1 MTSSSYMSGRKKYS
15 RPQAMLWS
23 ENSGTLSGGMYVPTG
38 YEINSDKTGITSTDD
53 FLILSDHNR
62 GEIAVNTER
71 IEQRKRMANGTMRSY
86 HIADKLQISTSWQML
101 PSRSHSAYPGF
112 NQTTGLSPYDK
123 VYTYNDP
130 ITDETIN
137 ATEYTSDGGAGGV
150 EMLDWYENHKGP
162 FWVFL
167 AYDKYNNFGN
177 DNGARSHLAE
187 YNQVMQMYI
196 TNFTYSVIKRGQPFV
211 TGYDVNGKPIRSGG
225 HDMWNVSVSLEEV

>member
-1 MTSSSYMSGRKKYS
+1 MTSASYISGRKKYA

-23 ENSGTLSGGMYVPTG
+23 ESSGILSGGLYIPTG

-62 GEIAVNTER
+62 AEISVNTER

-86 HIADKLQISTSWQML
+86 HIADKLQISTSWNML
-101 PSRSHSAYPGF
+101 PSRSHSVYPSF
-112 NQTTGLSPYDK
+112 NQSTGISPYD
-123 VYTYNDP
+123 DGSSGEA
-130 ITDETIN
+130 IE

-150 EMLDWYENHKGP
+150 EMLDWYEDHKGP

-167 AYDKYNNFGN
+167 AYDKYTNFGN
-177 DNGARSHLAE
+177 DNPARSHLAE
-187 YNQVMQMYI
+187 YNQIVQMYI
-196 TNFTYSVIKRGQPFV
+196 SNFNYSIVKRGQPFV
-211 TGYDVNGKPIRSGG
+211 TGYDANGLPIRSGG

>member
-1 MTSSSYMSGRKKYS
+1 MASSSYMSGRQKYA

-23 ENSGTLSGGMYVPTG
+23 ENSGTLSDGKYVPTG
-38 YEINSDKTGITSTDD
+38 YEINSNKTGITSTDD

-62 GEIAVNTER
+62 GEISVNTER

-86 HIADKLQISTSWQML
+86 HIADKLKMSVSWQML
-101 PSRSHSAYPGF
+101 PSRSHTLYPNF
-112 NQTTGLSPYDK
+112 NQSTGVSIFNNPSSG
-123 VYTYNDP
+123 
-130 ITDETIN
+130 ESIN
-137 ATEYTSDGGAGGV
+137 ATEYTADGGAGGV

-177 DNGARSHLAE
+177 DNAARAHLAQ
-187 YNQVMQMYI
+187 YNQIIQMYI
-196 TNFTYSVIKRGQPFV
+196 TSFDYSIVKRGQPFV
-211 TGYDVNGKPIRSGG
+211 TGYDANGLPIRSGG